1 LNTTRTLSE
10 KSGSLLQIGGANAK
24 AAHCV
29 IARRDALPHPR
40 GRAVALCWN
49 RLARCG
55 RMAKNSVG
63 VIALGP
69 MERSTMVAVR
79 QPVELLEK
87 NKPQQERA
95 KRTYDAIL
103 AAAAEL
109 LVEVGVERISTNL
122 VAERAGIT
130 VPALYRYFPNKY
142 AVLNALGAV
151 LMDKQNAV
159 FQAWFDQYLD
169 AENPQPLL
177 DNIYQV
183 LKRTYDVTR
192 RQIGGLEVVQ
202 ALRAVA
208 PLQEVR
214 LASHRLVAAQFAK
227 IVADLLAKPED
238 ESIRIQARLSIDT
251 GYAIVEM
258 ALEDPSLPTENLLR
272 EGSRMIQLYWQDI
285 LNSR

>member
-1 LNTTRTLSE
+1 
-10 KSGSLLQIGGANAK
+10 
-24 AAHCV
+24 
-29 IARRDALPHPR
+29 
-40 GRAVALCWN
+40 
-49 RLARCG
+49 
-55 RMAKNSVG
+55 
-63 VIALGP
+63 
-69 MERSTMVAVR
+69 MVAVR

-87 NKPQQERA
+87 NRPQQERA
-95 KRTYDAIL
+95 KRTYEAIL
-103 AAAAEL
+103 AATAEL

-159 FQAWFDQYLD
+159 FQRWFDHYLD
-169 AENPQPLL
+169 ADNPQLLL
-177 DNIYQV
+177 DNIYEV
-183 LKRTYDVTR
+183 LKQTYEVTR
-192 RQIGGLEVVQ
+192 RQTGGLEVVQ

-227 IVADLLAKPED
+227 IVADLLAQPED
-238 ESIRIQARLSIDT
+238 ESIKTRARLTIDS

-258 ALEDPSLPTENLLR
+258 ALEDQSLSTETLLR

-285 LNSR
+285 LSAQ